1 MASSSAIRSRLR
13 QMDRYLRAKR
23 EDLLA
28 LIFRLTRP
36 WNISIVRKA
45 RFKASMGEQDFLL
58 AYRHGEYFLVF
69 THDRVISKG
78 VYASSRGGFD
88 FQKFERA
95 LNLLGPGFRLD
106 LLVDVGANI
115 GTICIPAVR
124 RGLARQ
130 AVAIEPEP
138 RNYRLLVAN
147 ILLNDLGAVIRT
159 HQTALGAPN
168 VASLKLGLS
177 AGSSGNHQIS
187 VASGLDPAA
196 APNENEIDV
205 PSATLDDIV
214 PSLSAE
220 HSLIWIDTEGYEGI
234 ILSGARAAV
243 ASRVPLVIE
252 FTPQFMR
259 TLNSYPALKQAMLNY
274 SVYYDLADAAPQG
287 VPISESSLE
296 ALWQRLSGPQF
307 QTDLLV
313 T

>member
-1 MASSSAIRSRLR
+1 MTSAISIRSRLR
-13 QMDRYLRAKR
+13 QFDRYLRGRR

-28 LIFRLTRP
+28 AILRLTRP
-36 WNISIVRKA
+36 WNISILRKA

-58 AYRHGEYFLVF
+58 AYRQGEYFLVF

-95 LNLLGPGFRLD
+95 LKLLGPDFTLE

-124 RGLARQ
+124 RGLAAR
-130 AVAIEPEP
+130 AIAIEPEP

-147 ILLNDLGAVIRT
+147 ILLNDLGARIEP

-168 VASLKLGLS
+168 VASLRLGLS

-187 VASGLDPAA
+187 AASALDSSAAPRDNEIVVAST
-196 APNENEIDV
+196 
-205 PSATLDDIV
+205 TLDDIV
-214 PSLSAE
+214 PSLSPQR
-220 HSLIWIDTEGYEGI
+220 SLIWIDTEGYEGI

-243 ASRVPLVIE
+243 AGRVPLVLE

-259 TLNSYPALKQAMLNY
+259 TLNSYPALRQALLNY
-274 SVYYDLADAAPQG
+274 SVYYDLAEAAPRA
-287 VPISESSLE
+287 VAVSESSLE
-296 ALWQRLSGPQF
+296 ALWERLSGPQF

-313 T
+313 V